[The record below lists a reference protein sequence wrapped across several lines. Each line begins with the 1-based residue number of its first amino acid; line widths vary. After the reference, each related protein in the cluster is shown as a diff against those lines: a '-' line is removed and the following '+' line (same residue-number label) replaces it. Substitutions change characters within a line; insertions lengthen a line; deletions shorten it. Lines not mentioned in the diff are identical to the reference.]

1 MNSVVRAMSIMYVR
15 CESVLGHM
23 CTSLTC
29 GYPSRDTA
37 RRATPQVTVMG
48 VRVPLGHML
57 TYMMAAR
64 ARGRTCPVLLH
75 LTDSHGLISI
85 YQEHEIPAR
94 GTVTGDHELGN
105 ALTWAAGRRTS

>member
-1 MNSVVRAMSIMYVR
+1 
-15 CESVLGHM
+15 
-23 CTSLTC
+23 
-29 GYPSRDTA
+29 
-37 RRATPQVTVMG
+37 MG

-75 LTDSHGLISI
+75 LIDGHGLISI
-85 YQEHEIPAR
+85 CQEHEIPAR
-94 GTVTGDHELGN
+94 GTVTGNHEPGN